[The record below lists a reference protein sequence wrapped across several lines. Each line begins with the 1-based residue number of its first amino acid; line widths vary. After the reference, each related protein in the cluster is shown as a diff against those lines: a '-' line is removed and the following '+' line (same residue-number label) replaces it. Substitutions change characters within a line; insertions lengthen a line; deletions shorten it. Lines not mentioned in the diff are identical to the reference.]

1 VAGTEKH
8 VVAHLDHL
16 NERRRMANLRETVLQ
31 QVVWSFNTSTAAIG
45 TGVVLLVAAQAM
57 RAHTMTVGDFALF
70 VGYIEQLNFV
80 TSMIGGFLLRY
91 RQVGISFDRLL
102 AILPGATPDRLV
114 EHGPV
119 HLWGKLPPAAA
130 MPHRAA
136 DPLEVLS
143 ARGLSYLYP
152 ESGRGIS
159 KVDVTVPRGSFTV
172 VTGRIGSGKSTL
184 LRVLLGL
191 LPREAGMISWN
202 GEAVEDPAGFFVPPR
217 SAYTPQVPRLFS
229 QSLRESILMGRPASE
244 EELRDA
250 IRAAVLES
258 DVAALEKG
266 LETMVGPRGVKLSG
280 GQAQRTAAAR
290 MFVRKPELLVFDD
303 LSSALDV
310 ETERTLWERLFAQ
323 RRATFLVVSHRRAVL
338 RQADQ
343 VIVLKEGRVEAAGTL
358 DELLASCEE
367 MRSLWSEKA

>member
-1 VAGTEKH
+1 
-8 VVAHLDHL
+8 
-16 NERRRMANLRETVLQ
+16 
-31 QVVWSFNTSTAAIG
+31 
-45 TGVVLLVAAQAM
+45 M
-57 RAHTMTVGDFALF
+57 RAQTMTVGDFTLF

-80 TSMIGGFLLRY
+80 TSMIGGFLLRF
-91 RQVGISFDRLL
+91 RQVGVSFDRLL
-102 AILPGATPDRLV
+102 AILPGATPNRLV

-119 HLWGKLPPAAA
+119 HLWGRLPPVAAT
-130 MPHRAA
+130 PHTAA

-159 KVDVTVPRGSFTV
+159 AVDVTLRRGSFTV
-172 VTGRIGSGKSTL
+172 VTGRVGSGKSTL

-191 LPREAGMISWN
+191 LPREAGVISWN
-202 GEAVEDPAGFFVPPR
+202 GETVQDPAGFFVPPR

-229 QSLRESILMGRPASE
+229 QSLRESILMGYPASE

-250 IRAAVLES
+250 IRSAVLDE
-258 DVAALEKG
+258 DVAALEEG

-290 MFVRKPELLVFDD
+290 MFVRRPELLVFDD

-310 ETERTLWERLFAQ
+310 ETEHTMWERLFAQ

-343 VIVLKEGRVEAAGTL
+343 LIVLKDGRVDAAGTL
-358 DELLASCEE
+358 DDLLGSREE